1 MGPIIFISSSV
12 FLLVLFPLS
21 DRFAASSA
29 PAGLMVI
36 MAAFSIAPIGVL
48 TSGWASNNKYS
59 MIGGMRSAAQLM
71 SYEIPL
77 LLSMAGVFLLA
88 GSFDPVTIV
97 EQQQQSTWFFGLP
110 MWNFIPQFIG
120 FMICILAEVE
130 RVPFDLPE
138 AEAELVEGWTTEYSG
153 IRYMLFLAAEY
164 IRGFAGAAV
173 CTILF
178 LGGWAGPWPVPPEVW
193 FLLKVYLILIFW
205 IFIRWTVP
213 RIRTDQI
220 LELGWKKLLPLSLI
234 NILIVIFMVEIYP
247 YLSDT
252 LTLLP
257 EVF

>member
-1 MGPIIFISSSV
+1 
-12 FLLVLFPLS
+12 
-21 DRFAASSA
+21 
-29 PAGLMVI
+29 
-36 MAAFSIAPIGVL
+36 
-48 TSGWASNNKYS
+48 

-88 GSFDPVTIV
+88 GSYNPVDIV
-97 EQQQQSTWFFGLP
+97 EQQREATWLFGLP

-120 FMICILAEVE
+120 FIVFMICILAEVE

-153 IRYMLFLAAEY
+153 IRYMLFLAAVY

-173 CTILF
+173 ATILF
-178 LGGWAGPWPVPPEVW
+178 LGGWAGPWPVPPEIW
-193 FLLKVYLILIFW
+193 FLLKVYLIIIFW

-247 YLSDT
+247 YFDDIVN
-252 LTLLP
+252 LP

>member
-1 MGPIIFISSSV
+1 
-12 FLLVLFPLS
+12 
-21 DRFAASSA
+21 
-29 PAGLMVI
+29 MVI

-88 GSFDPVTIV
+88 GSFDPVAIV
-97 EQQQQSTWFFGLP
+97 EQQQQSTWLFGLL
-110 MWNFIPQFIG
+110 MWNFIPQFLGFIV

-173 CTILF
+173 ATILF
-178 LGGWAGPWPVPPEVW
+178 LGGWAGPWPVPPEV
-193 FLLKVYLILIFW
+193 
-205 IFIRWTVP
+205 
-213 RIRTDQI
+213 
-220 LELGWKKLLPLSLI
+220 
-234 NILIVIFMVEIYP
+234 
-247 YLSDT
+247 
-252 LTLLP
+252 
-257 EVF
+257 